1 MEREREREVKMG
13 KITQVNLVQELYKVN
28 VLNHFYLVCTKARI
42 LPLHALGVSRKNC
55 LLFFSFYG
63 SV

>member
-1 MEREREREVKMG
+1 MG

-42 LPLHALGVSRKNC
+42 LPIHALGVSRKNC